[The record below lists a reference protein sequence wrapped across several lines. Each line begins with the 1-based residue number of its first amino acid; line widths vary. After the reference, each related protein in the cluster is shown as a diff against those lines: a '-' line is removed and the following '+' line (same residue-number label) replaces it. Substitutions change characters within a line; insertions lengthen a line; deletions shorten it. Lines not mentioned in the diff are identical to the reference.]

1 MKEKKN
7 TENAVAIAE
16 ALKAVKA
23 AMAKVDEQK
32 AVLKTE
38 LDAVLKEEARR
49 REGKKSFIIGSFMN
63 KDSICYVSDEEL
75 ARKRI
80 TLKEGLQIP
89 YWADAE
95 FRKCSLVYL
104 ELIIEESK
112 KEYEANDKMREE
124 NYQTLI
130 NYRKRRDELSS
141 MYTDIGAKYQKLFMD
156 IGLSEFARG
165 MIHGAPWCHLG
176 QYKDVCAKYE

>member
-7 TENAVAIAE
+7 TENAVAIAD

-32 AVLKTE
+32 AVLQAE
-38 LDAVLKEEARR
+38 LDAVLKEEERR
-49 REGKKSFIIGSFMN
+49 REGKKSFTIGSLMN
-63 KDSICYVSDEEL
+63 KDGICYVSDEEL
-75 ARKRI
+75 ARKKF
-80 TLKEGLQIP
+80 TLQDGLKIP

-95 FRKCSLVYL
+95 FRKCSLAYL
-104 ELIIEESK
+104 ELITEEARAEYDEHTK
-112 KEYEANDKMREE
+112 KRDE

-141 MYTDIGAKYQKLFMD
+141 EHTDIGSKYANLWMN
-156 IGLSEFARG
+156 IGLTKFASG
-165 MIHGAPWCHLG
+165 MIHGAPWCNLS
-176 QYKDVCAKYE
+176 QYKEVCAKYE

>member
-32 AVLKTE
+32 AVLQAE
-38 LDAVLKEEARR
+38 LDAVLKEEERR
-49 REGKKSFIIGSFMN
+49 REGKKSFTIGSLMG
-63 KDSICYVSDEEL
+63 KDNIHFISDEEL

-95 FRKCSLVYL
+95 FRKSSLAYL
-104 ELIIEESK
+104 ELITEEARAEYDEHTK
-112 KEYEANDKMREE
+112 KRDE
-124 NYQTLI
+124 NYQALI
-130 NYRKRRDELSS
+130 AYRKRRDELASEHI
-141 MYTDIGAKYQKLFMD
+141 DIGSKYANLWMS
-156 IGLSEFARG
+156 IGLTKFASG
-165 MIHGAPWCHLG
+165 MIHGAPWCNLG
-176 QYKDVCAKYE
+176 EYKDVCAKYE